1 MTRRNWSAALLWLF
15 LCAIQP
21 PSEADAQ
28 VIVYR
33 LEFKHKDGY
42 NVDFFNG
49 GYLAAPLLGG
59 AGNFLLTAIDNG
71 RRVLDTSP
79 GSGAYFY
86 ARDGDKRYGVISATV
101 GSGAND
107 SRGGSY
113 VAHGPVNK
121 TLSFATPTAGYSI
134 RVASKLTGESIAA
147 DDEGGEAKFNGSVGT
162 INFSELTIHLDEGL
176 TKQYN
181 EKGFSLEEVTLRL
194 TRLLRWRGYATPK
207 TDDGSAGNGGTGGTG
222 GSDGTGTEN

>member
-1 MTRRNWSAALLWLF
+1 MTRRICSATLLWLLLLAF
-15 LCAIQP
+15 HPLA
-21 PSEADAQ
+21 EADAQ

-33 LEFKHKDGY
+33 LEFKHQDGY
-42 NVDFFNG
+42 NVGFYNG

-59 AGNFLLTAIDNG
+59 AGNFLLTAIENG

-79 GSGAYFY
+79 GSGGYFY

-107 SRGGSY
+107 SAGGSY
-113 VAHGPVNK
+113 VAHGAVNK
-121 TLSFATPTAGYSI
+121 TLSFSTPSSFYRI
-134 RVASKLTGESIAA
+134 RVASKLHGESIAA
-147 DDEGGEAKFNGSVGT
+147 DDEGGQADFYGAVGT
-162 INFSELTIHLDEGL
+162 INFSDLTIHLDEGL

-181 EKGFSLEEVTLRL
+181 EKGYSLEEATQRL

-207 TDDGSAGNGGTGGTG
+207 TDEGSGGNGGTDG
-222 GSDGTGTEN
+222 DGTGAAS